1 MKKLYFPLFIM
12 AISMITISSCKKD
25 LLEVNEEFYLSKTIV
40 VQGNETSFDEDVLL
54 DAISENDLID
64 KYADHIKSFEITEIT
79 YYINYFNGP
88 STQQINSSILSIGD
102 GDGNNKITVAELNNV
117 LLAQASAETNLMYDN
132 AAMEQFADYLKDNPH
147 QAMVY
152 LSGSVNETPLDF
164 SVVIKF
170 KVKMTATIL

>member
-1 MKKLYFPLFIM
+1 M

-79 YYINYFNGP
+79 YYINYKY
-88 STQQINSSILSIGD
+88 S
-102 GDGNNKITVAELNNV
+102 
-117 LLAQASAETNLMYDN
+117 
-132 AAMEQFADYLKDNPH
+132 
-147 QAMVY
+147 
-152 LSGSVNETPLDF
+152 
-164 SVVIKF
+164 
-170 KVKMTATIL
+170 